1 MRKFK
6 EKIKEKIDSA
16 LSSMEEKFS
25 LKAFEI
31 VTKNKTN
38 LIKVFVDRPGGITI
52 DDCVHISE
60 KLSVH
65 PELFDLLPGAY
76 RLEVSSPGAENK
88 EER

>member
-1 MRKFK
+1 MR
-6 EKIKEKIDSA
+6 KIKEKLKEKIDFA

-25 LKAFEI
+25 LKALTI
-31 VTKNKTN
+31 LTKNKTN

-52 DDCVHISE
+52 DDCVDISK

-65 PELFDLLPGAY
+65 PEIFDLLPRPY